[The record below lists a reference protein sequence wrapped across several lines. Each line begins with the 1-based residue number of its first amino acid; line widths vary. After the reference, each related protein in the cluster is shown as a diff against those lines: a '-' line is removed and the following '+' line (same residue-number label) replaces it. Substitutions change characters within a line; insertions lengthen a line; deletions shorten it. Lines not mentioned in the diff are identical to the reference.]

1 MFGKGVKLFKLLGFE
16 VKVDFSWVII
26 ALLIAWSLST
36 GLFPYQVKD
45 LSAGTYWLMGIV
57 GAVGLFISII
67 AHEFSHSLVARK
79 NGIQM
84 KGITL
89 FIFGG
94 VAEMGDEP
102 PDARSEFLMAG
113 VGPLS
118 SLIIAGLFY
127 AAYRL
132 GGGGL
137 PVPVK
142 AVVGYL
148 AYINAILAGFN
159 LVPAFPLDG
168 GRMLRSGLWA
178 WKKDFRWASRTAAN
192 IGSGFGV
199 FLVVLGVLNVVT
211 GNFIGGMWWFLIG
224 MFLQKAAKASYERA
238 VTRQVL
244 QGRRVRDF
252 MKTDPVTVSPS
263 LSLKEFV
270 NDYVYTYHYKM
281 FPVSDDGDRLAGCVT
296 TKHVKKVSRE
306 DWKKTTVGEVAEACS
321 DSNSVGPDIGAEEAL
336 SRMRAN
342 GTSRVMVVRGD
353 NLVGVLSLKD
363 LMDFLSLKEEFGDDS
378 HE

>member
-1 MFGKGVKLFKLLGFE
+1 MFGKGVKLFRLLGFE

-26 ALLIAWSLST
+26 ALLVAWSLST

-45 LSAGTYWLMGIV
+45 LSTGTYWLMGIV
-57 GAVGLFISII
+57 GAVGLFGSII
-67 AHEFSHSLVARK
+67 VHEFCHSLVARK
-79 NGIQM
+79 SGIPM

-118 SLIIAGLFY
+118 SLIIAGIFY
-127 AAYRL
+127 AVFRI
-132 GGGGL
+132 GGDGF
-137 PVPVK
+137 PVGVK

-199 FLVVLGVLNVVT
+199 FLIVLG
-211 GNFIGGMWWFLIG
+211 GS
-224 MFLQKAAKASYERA
+224 QY
-238 VTRQVL
+238 
-244 QGRRVRDF
+244 RV
-252 MKTDPVTVSPS
+252 
-263 LSLKEFV
+263 
-270 NDYVYTYHYKM
+270 
-281 FPVSDDGDRLAGCVT
+281 G
-296 TKHVKKVSRE
+296 
-306 DWKKTTVGEVAEACS
+306 
-321 DSNSVGPDIGAEEAL
+321 
-336 SRMRAN
+336 
-342 GTSRVMVVRGD
+342 
-353 NLVGVLSLKD
+353 
-363 LMDFLSLKEEFGDDS
+363 
-378 HE
+378 